1 MTRSWRERLPGLR
14 GCAGCLLDL
23 VYPGVCHLCGEAT
36 AQGAGLCGTCGADL
50 PGLGDTFCADCGEVF
65 DGAIDVVFRCPN
77 CRGQDFAF
85 EFARPAL
92 RRSEG
97 AMALV
102 HGLKYERRLHL
113 GRELGRL
120 ACRAF
125 DEDRRLDEARA
136 GGWPLVPVPLFWKRR
151 RWRQFNQAA
160 EIAREMG
167 RRLGLPVRCALRRSG
182 STESQTRL
190 TRAQRLSN
198 LRGSFRATRHLPPGP
213 GVVLVDD
220 VLTTGATAHEC
231 ARTLVR
237 AGVQKVVVVTA
248 MRG

>member
-1 MTRSWRERLPGLR
+1 MTRGWAERWLAAS
-14 GCAGCLLDL
+14 AGRLLDL
-23 VYPGVCHLCGEAT
+23 VYPGVCQLCDEPTPG
-36 AQGAGLCGTCGADL
+36 GAGLCRDCRAGL
-50 PGLGDTFCADCGEVF
+50 PGLGDTFCAGCGERF
-65 DGAIDVVFRCPN
+65 DGAIDEVFQCPN

-85 EFARPAL
+85 AFARPAL

-97 AMALV
+97 AMTLV

-113 GRELGRL
+113 ARELGRL

-160 EIAREMG
+160 EIARETG
-167 RRLGLPVRCALRRSG
+167 RRLGLPVVPALRRIRSG
-182 STESQTRL
+182 ESQTRL
-190 TRAQRLSN
+190 TRAQRLQN
-198 LRGSFRATRHLPPGP
+198 LRGAFRPTRRLVPGP
-213 GVVLVDD
+213 GAVLIDD
-220 VLTTGATAHEC
+220 VFTTGATSHEC
-231 ARTLVR
+231 ARTLRR
-237 AGVQKVVVVTA
+237 AGIQKVVVVTA